1 MKKHIFREY
10 DIRGVIGK
18 DLNIEDAYQL
28 GRGLGAFYTSRGE
41 TRITLGR
48 DCRLTSPSLHY
59 QLSKGL
65 LASGI
70 DIIDLGICPTPLV
83 YFSLQHCGVS
93 AGVMITGSHNA
104 GDYNGVKVCSRGT
117 TLFGKE
123 LQEVRAII
131 EEGLFVSGQG
141 EVEACDVITPY
152 HEYCLKHIRIKKRLT
167 VVVDAGNGTGGVIA
181 VPILR
186 AMGHQVIELFC
197 DMDGRFPNHH
207 PDPTVEENL
216 LDLSRAVQAPGVD
229 IGLAFDGDSDR
240 LGAVILDQGKPRVLW
255 GDELMLLFSR
265 QILAAHPGACIIGEV
280 KCSQNLYDDI
290 KERGGRPIMWKAGHS
305 LIKSKMKQ
313 EHALLAGEMSG
324 HLFFA
329 DRYFGFDDAIYAGLR
344 LLEIVADLD
353 ALGSSV
359 AKELST
365 LPKVFA
371 TPEIRYDC
379 DEEKKFGLV
388 EGAKRWLSARH
399 EVNDTDGV
407 RVRFADGWGLIRA
420 SNTQPVLVLRAEAQ
434 SEARRDEILTYLKS
448 TLAIADADADT
459 GDGLA

>member
-10 DIRGVIGK
+10 DIRGVIGT
-18 DLNIEDAYQL
+18 DLNIEDAYPL
-28 GRGLGAFYTSRGE
+28 GKGLGAFYTSRGE
-41 TRITLGR
+41 TCITLGR
-48 DCRLTSPSLHY
+48 DCRLTSPSLHE

-65 LASGI
+65 LESGI
-70 DIIDLGICPTPLV
+70 DIIEIGICPTPLV

-93 AGVMITGSHNA
+93 AGIMITGSHNA
-104 GDYNGVKVCSRGT
+104 GDYNGFKICSQGT
-117 TLFGKE
+117 TIFGKD
-123 LQEVRAII
+123 LQEIRAII
-131 EEGLFVSGQG
+131 EGERFVSGHG
-141 EVEACDVITPY
+141 KVMAVDVIKPY
-152 HEYCLKHIRIKKRLT
+152 HEYCLQNIHIQKKLKI
-167 VVVDAGNGTGGVIA
+167 VVDAGNGTGGVIA

-186 AMGHQVIELFC
+186 AMGHEVVELFC

-216 LDLSRAVQAPGVD
+216 LDLSRAVQASGVD

-240 LGAVILDQGKPRVLW
+240 LGAVIVDQGKPRILW
-255 GDELMLLFSR
+255 GDELMILFSR

-290 KERGGRPIMWKAGHS
+290 AKHGGRPIMWKAGHS

-344 LLEIVADLD
+344 LLEIVAALD
-353 ALGSSV
+353 ALGSTV
-359 AKELST
+359 AQELST
-365 LPKVFA
+365 LPKVYA

-379 DEEKKFGLV
+379 AEEKKFSLV
-388 EGAKRWLSARH
+388 DKATRWLTARH
-399 EVNDTDGV
+399 EVNNTDGV
-407 RVRFADGWGLIRA
+407 RVRFTDGWGLIRA

-434 SEARRDEILTYLKS
+434 SETRRDEILAYLKS
-448 TLAIADADADT
+448 TLAIIDANTSDH
-459 GDGLA
+459 LA